1 MTQPHLQRASHLVR
15 QLHYGCI
22 QRMVNLLHYIK
33 NDKDNEDNPK
43 NKVDPK
49 NKDNLN
55 EDAIKNEDDIAGTLC
70 PPNMSLEFKVEI
82 LWMWG
87 GA

>member
-1 MTQPHLQRASHLVR
+1 
-15 QLHYGCI
+15 
-22 QRMVNLLHYIK
+22 MVNLLHYIK

-55 EDAIKNEDDIAGTLC
+55 EDTIKN
-70 PPNMSLEFKVEI
+70 
-82 LWMWG
+82 
-87 GA
+87 

>member
-1 MTQPHLQRASHLVR
+1 
-15 QLHYGCI
+15 
-22 QRMVNLLHYIK
+22 MVNLLHYIK

-87 GA
+87 GGG

>member
-1 MTQPHLQRASHLVR
+1 
-15 QLHYGCI
+15 
-22 QRMVNLLHYIK
+22 MVNLLHYIK

-87 GA
+87 GRDIAENSRPPCLSLDFEI